1 MSTVSDNY
9 FDLPSRIE
17 DAFAEIDS
25 DIVMDLLNTDEDY
38 AALSDRMDKLKT
50 QYPVIDKMNEGSGEI
65 RMTAEEHRA
74 YVDYLNL
81 APPNGGHGAAAHLLP
96 RSHRCRGVSKKNQSD
111 LTQTA
116 RKPRAVF
123 SFYCL
128 FGCFICIYFQ
138 EVYADNSD
146 GDLFFCT

>member
-1 MSTVSDNY
+1 MSDNY

-17 DAFAEIDS
+17 DTFAEIDS
-25 DIVMDLLNTDEDY
+25 DIVMNLLNTDEDY

-50 QYPVIDKMNEGSGEI
+50 QYPVIDKMNEDSGEI

-81 APPNGGHGAAAHLLP
+81 ARQMEDMERQHIYFRGHTDAVAYL
-96 RSHRCRGVSKKNQSD
+96 KKNQSD

-123 SFYCL
+123 SYYCL
-128 FGCFICIYFQ
+128 FRRSICIYF
-138 EVYADNSD
+138 
-146 GDLFFCT
+146 